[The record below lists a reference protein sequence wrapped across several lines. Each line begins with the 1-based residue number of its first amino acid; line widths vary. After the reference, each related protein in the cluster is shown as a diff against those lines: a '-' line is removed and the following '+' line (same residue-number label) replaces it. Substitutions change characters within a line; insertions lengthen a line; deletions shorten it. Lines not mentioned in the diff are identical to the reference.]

1 MGIKEIF
8 AEEFSSTSFLLDYK
22 YPGRFVRFECGYPKL
37 YAAWRFIWMLYNI
50 AAIISSGLLEKYYAS
65 SPDNRWKW
73 LIFLTNWTFV
83 VLTVGCIV
91 DFFTTVF
98 VQWGYPQL
106 LEEKEEESLPW
117 YLKLVWVLSNIY
129 NAVSL
134 MVTVGYWGFGTFD
147 PTKGLSGPRA
157 LPFLGHGMN
166 SIYVICNICV
176 TAMPVRLF
184 HLWQPLVF
192 TVIYGTFNIIYIAAG
207 ATDDTNKPYIYPPID
222 WRKNPVQTE
231 AIGLAVV
238 FGVIFA
244 HMVIFFLHLA
254 RRGIVH
260 VWRCRSPAEEEE
272 STAAKIKS
280 SSDAYGSTHTTNN
293 L

>member
-1 MGIKEIF
+1 MGIKEMF
-8 AEEFSSTSFLLDYK
+8 AEEFSSTSFLLDHK
-22 YPGRFVRFECGYPKL
+22 YPGRFVRFECGSPKL
-37 YAAWRFIWMLYNI
+37 YAVWRFTWMLYHI

-73 LIFLTNWTFV
+73 LIFLTNWNFM
-83 VLTVGCIV
+83 VLTLGAIV

-117 YLKLVWVLSNIY
+117 YLKLVWVLSNIS
-129 NAVSL
+129 NSVSV

-147 PTKGLSGPRA
+147 PTKGLSGPRV

-166 SIYVICNICV
+166 SIYVICNLCV
-176 TAMPVRLF
+176 TAMPIRLF
-184 HLWQPLVF
+184 HFWQPLVF
-192 TVIYGTFNIIYIAAG
+192 TVIYGIFNTVYVALG
-207 ATDDTNKPYIYPPID
+207 ATDDTDKPYIYPPID
-222 WRKNPVQTE
+222 WRKSPVKAE

-244 HMVIFFLHLA
+244 HILIFFIHLA

-260 VWRCRSPAEEEE
+260 ACRCGTPTAEKEPA
-272 STAAKIKS
+272 AAKMKS
-280 SSDAYGSTHTTNN
+280 SSEYGSTHKTNN